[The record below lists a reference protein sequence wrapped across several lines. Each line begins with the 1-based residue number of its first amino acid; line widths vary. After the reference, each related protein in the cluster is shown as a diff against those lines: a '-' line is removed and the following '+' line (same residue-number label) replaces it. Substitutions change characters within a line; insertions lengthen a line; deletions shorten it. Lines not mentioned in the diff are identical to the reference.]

1 MAWPTPSP
9 KSLAM
14 ALHPLSGI
22 NLSAHDLNLAIASIV
37 ETLRGSVLPGSMPGA
52 STRLPRGLAV
62 LGGPVPGDEGWMN
75 AYSSASTVF
84 WQRIME
90 LREWSYFHEAVSLS
104 RAILKE
110 QQGSLTSDGFSL
122 GSFVL
127 GSGGQDGRLSRMSEP
142 GIFLTAAEAHAGV
155 AVGEVLECEL
165 LAQII
170 GVSGDNTLV
179 NASHNLVATFSNIE
193 HWSMRKLRCFALA
206 RLIAHI
212 LEYQN
217 LVGDLPAPDA
227 YLRLLQEAP
236 RALSPERNEEAICPG
251 GLSR

>member
-1 MAWPTPSP
+1 
-9 KSLAM
+9 
-14 ALHPLSGI
+14 
-22 NLSAHDLNLAIASIV
+22 
-37 ETLRGSVLPGSMPGA
+37 
-52 STRLPRGLAV
+52 
-62 LGGPVPGDEGWMN
+62 MN
-75 AYSSASTVF
+75 VYSSASTVF
-84 WQRIME
+84 WQRVME
-90 LREWSYFHEAVSLS
+90 LREWSYFHEAVTLS
-104 RAILKE
+104 RATLNE

-127 GSGGQDGRLSRMSEP
+127 GGGGQEGRLSRMSEP

-165 LAQII
+165 LAQIV
-170 GVSGDNTLV
+170 GLSGDNTLE
-179 NASHNLVATFSNIE
+179 NASHNLAATFSKIE

-227 YLRLLQEAP
+227 YLRLLQDAP
-236 RALSPERNEEAICPG
+236 RAVSLERNEEAICPG